1 MSYIKHT
8 AVIVTGSEESLK
20 LARRRAVK
28 EYKAVDGANLIGK
41 LMVGMI
47 NGHCSFA
54 IVPDGGKEGS
64 TRSNDSDSAR
74 KNFLNWLLDK
84 NKEGFKDKEN
94 YFHCDFVEVSFGGW
108 AEDTKIES
116 TSH

>member
-28 EYKAVDGANLIGK
+28 EYKAIHEDKLIGK
-41 LMVGMI
+41 IMVGMM
-47 NGHCSFA
+47 NGYCSFA
-54 IVPDGGKEGS
+54 IVPDGGKEGK
-64 TRSNDSDSAR
+64 TTSNDSDSAR

-84 NKEGFKDKEN
+84 NKERFKDKEN
-94 YFHCDFVEVSFGGW
+94 YFHCDFVEVSFGGRS
-108 AEDTKIES
+108 EDAKIES
-116 TSH
+116 VSR